1 MLSPSSRDVYTY
13 THRGWKFPTLGFA
26 LQLHDGI
33 LEATGGL
40 PGVKDEGAL
49 ISALNAPVTSAGG
62 EDAYYTLFEKAA
74 ALGYLAARNHPFS
87 DGNKRTSLG
96 LLYHA
101 LKWNG
106 HYLQWSDDTE
116 VMVISLLG
124 AGHLDMPGLRH
135 ALILG
140 CGLDV
145 TDATL

>member
-1 MLSPSSRDVYTY
+1 MPSPNSRRVYTY

-26 LQLHDGI
+26 LQLHEGI

-40 PGVKDEGAL
+40 PGIKDEGAL

-62 EDAYYTLFEKAA
+62 EDAYHTFFEKTA
-74 ALGYLAARNHPFS
+74 ALGFFVTRNHAFN

-96 LLYHA
+96 VIYHA

-106 HYLQWSDDTE
+106 YYLKWSDDAE
-116 VMVISLLG
+116 VIVISLLG
-124 AGHLDMPGLRH
+124 AGHLEIPGLRH

-140 CGLDV
+140 CDLDLTDV
-145 TDATL
+145 TL